1 MKIAV
6 NKCFGGFNV
15 SEAVYAELGMEWN
28 GYGYLEN
35 EDFGIEDDNDLAYRH
50 HPKLIAAIEKV
61 GEKEASGQFAK
72 VRIVDIPDGIEWEIY
87 EYDGIE
93 TVHEKHRSW

>member
-1 MKIAV
+1 MKIAL
-6 NKCFGGFNV
+6 NKCFGGFGV

-35 EDFGIEDDNDLAYRH
+35 EDFGIEDDNYLAYRR

-61 GEKEASGQFAK
+61 GEKEASGQLAE